1 MILFKLWMFT
11 FMTHFE
17 ELMKYADENASN
29 LPFLLCSLISSP
41 KVPPHKEIF
50 KNSEVCPIKRKYSY
64 QMQ

>member
-1 MILFKLWMFT
+1 MDVHIHDSFWRVDD
-11 FMTHFE
+11 
-17 ELMKYADENASN
+17 ADEKASN

-50 KNSEVCPIKRKYSY
+50 KNSEVCPITRKYSY